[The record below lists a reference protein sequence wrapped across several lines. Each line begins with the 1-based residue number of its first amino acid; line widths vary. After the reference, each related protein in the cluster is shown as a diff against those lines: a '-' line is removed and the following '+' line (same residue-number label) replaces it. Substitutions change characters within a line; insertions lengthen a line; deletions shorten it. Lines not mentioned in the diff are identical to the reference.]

1 MIQLAFLLA
10 AFAGPDPVPAL
21 DAVKTCDRDSMMAL
35 TRAEPRRRA
44 EWAAAAY
51 AEQLGIAR
59 DRAGLLS
66 AGSPAAVTPA
76 GQASL
81 GFALAQLDGR
91 QRQLDDARATELSWR
106 TLVDELRADFL
117 ANCARGKGG
126 KD

>member
-1 MIQLAFLLA
+1 MIGSLIFFAA
-10 AFAGPDPVPAL
+10 AFAGPDPASAL
-21 DAVKTCDRDSMMAL
+21 GVVKTCDRPAMMAL

-51 AEQLGIAR
+51 AEQQGIAR
-59 DRAGLLS
+59 ERAALLS
-66 AGSPAAVTPA
+66 PGSASATPA

-81 GFALAQLDGR
+81 GLALSQLDGR
-91 QRQLDDARATELSWR
+91 QRQLDDARAVELSWR

-117 ANCARGKGG
+117 VNCAQGKGG